1 MMLLFKIWF
10 YEFDWS
16 SLVTL
21 LVGVFLGCALFS
33 IVYSI
38 LVVSSMKRKK
48 HVVNAVNIEVTDEEI
63 KEIIDNAIMQ
73 FKDKDLKGSKA
84 TLIHCKD
91 VCFAMASD
99 IARKFFPKA
108 KRPLAELSLD
118 EMLKLSIYIS
128 DRINEIV
135 DRPGLRLIKSVK
147 LSTILSL
154 GDAKKVIDD
163 SQLMK
168 VTRKYKIMSVFKT
181 VVGALNIFNP
191 VYWIRRTVIN
201 SSLDFAF
208 RKLCLAVIGIVGE
221 ETYKIYSKRVFDE
234 EKMIDV
240 NIDDIIKSIDED
252 FKDVTDEEIENYLGS
267 QGLEQ
272 KIKDRK
278 RGR

>member
-1 MMLLFKIWF
+1 MLLFKIWF

>member
-63 KEIIDNAIMQ
+63 KEIIDTAIMQ

-154 GDAKKVIDD
+154 SKIVKISKKIIIISNINVANNII
-163 SQLMK
+163 L
-168 VTRKYKIMSVFKT
+168 KYSLLSC
-181 VVGALNIFNP
+181 VVS
-191 VYWIRRTVIN
+191 R
-201 SSLDFAF
+201 
-208 RKLCLAVIGIVGE
+208 
-221 ETYKIYSKRVFDE
+221 
-234 EKMIDV
+234 
-240 NIDDIIKSIDED
+240 
-252 FKDVTDEEIENYLGS
+252 
-267 QGLEQ
+267 
-272 KIKDRK
+272 
-278 RGR
+278 